1 MHLFYVPTLTPT
13 TKSIYLS
20 EDESKHACRV
30 LRLKINDE
38 VSLLDGVGGVYYARI
53 EEDNPKK
60 CLLQILSVTQETK
73 PTQEVHIAIA
83 PTKNMD
89 RIEWFVEKATE
100 IGMTELT
107 LIVCDHSERKIVKTE
122 RLEKILISAT
132 KQSKRTFIPKLNDL
146 VSFSEFMKQHTQGAL
161 AHCEEGEKKT
171 LRTVYQTS
179 NYPILIGPEGDF
191 STKEIATATAKGFD
205 FVLLGNTRLRTETAG
220 LYACVQ
226 AKMLGDA

>member
-1 MHLFYVPTLTPT
+1 MHLFYVPELTST

-30 LRLKINDE
+30 LRLKMNDE
-38 VSLLDGVGGVYYARI
+38 VSLLDGVGGVYHARI

-60 CLLQILSVTQETK
+60 CLLQIIAVTHDTK
-73 PTQEVHIAIA
+73 PTHEVHIAIA

-107 LIVCDHSERKIVKTE
+107 LLICDHSERKIVKTE
-122 RLEKILISAT
+122 RLEKILISAM
-132 KQSKRTFIPKLNDL
+132 KQSKRTFIPKLNA
-146 VSFSEFMKQHTQGAL
+146 VITFSEFMKQHTQGAL
-161 AHCEEGEKKT
+161 AHCEEGEKKS
-171 LRTVYQTS
+171 LQTVCQAS

-191 STKEIATATAKGFD
+191 SSKEIASAKTNGFD
-205 FVLLGNTRLRTETAG
+205 FVVLGNTRLRTETAG

-226 AKMLGDA
+226 AKMIADA

>member
-1 MHLFYVPTLTPT
+1 MHLFYVPELTPT
-13 TKSIYLS
+13 TKSMYLS

-30 LRLKINDE
+30 LRLKMNDE
-38 VSLLDGVGGVYYARI
+38 VRLLDGVGGLYHARI

-60 CLLQILSVTQETK
+60 CLLQIIAVTHDTK
-73 PTQEVHIAIA
+73 PTHEVHIAIA

-107 LIVCDHSERKIVKTE
+107 LIICEHSERKIVKTE
-122 RLEKILISAT
+122 RLEKILISAM
-132 KQSKRTFIPKLNDL
+132 KQSKRTFIPKLNPIIT
-146 VSFSEFMKQHTQGAL
+146 FSEFIKEHTQGAL
-161 AHCEEGEKKT
+161 AHCEEGDKKT
-171 LRTVYQTS
+171 LQSVYQVN

-191 STKEIATATAKGFD
+191 SLKEIIIAKSKSFD
-205 FVLLGNTRLRTETAG
+205 FITLGNTRLRTETAG

>member
-1 MHLFYVPTLTPT
+1 MHLFYVPALTPT

-30 LRLKINDE
+30 LRLKMNDE
-38 VSLLDGVGGVYYARI
+38 VSLLDGVGGVYHARI

-60 CLLQILSVTQETK
+60 CLLQIIAVTQDTK
-73 PTQEVHIAIA
+73 PTHEVHIAIA

-107 LIVCDHSERKIVKTE
+107 LLICDHSERKIVKTE
-122 RLEKILISAT
+122 RLEKILISAM
-132 KQSKRTFIPKLNDL
+132 KQSKRTFIPKLNAV

-171 LRTVYQTS
+171 LQTVCKAS

-191 STKEIATATAKGFD
+191 SSKEIAAAKTNGFD
-205 FVLLGNTRLRTETAG
+205 FVVLGNTRLRTETAG
-220 LYACVQ
+220 IYACVQ
-226 AKMLGDA
+226 AKMIADA

>member
-1 MHLFYVPTLTPT
+1 MHLFYVPALTPT

-30 LRLKINDE
+30 LRLKMNDE
-38 VSLLDGVGGVYYARI
+38 VSLLDGVGGVYHARI
-53 EEDNPKK
+53 EEDSPKK
-60 CLLQILSVTQETK
+60 CLLQIIAVTHDTK
-73 PTQEVHIAIA
+73 PTHEVHIAIA

-107 LIVCDHSERKIVKTE
+107 LLICDHSERKIVKTE
-122 RLEKILISAT
+122 RLEKILISAM
-132 KQSKRTFIPKLNDL
+132 KQSKRTFIPKLNA
-146 VSFSEFMKQHTQGAL
+146 VVTFSEFMKQHTQGAL
-161 AHCEEGEKKT
+161 AHCEEGEKKS
-171 LRTVYQTS
+171 LQTVCKAS

-191 STKEIATATAKGFD
+191 SPKEIVTAKSKGFD
-205 FVLLGNTRLRTETAG
+205 FVTLGNTRLRTETAG

>member
-1 MHLFYVPTLTPT
+1 MHLFYVPELTPT

-30 LRLKINDE
+30 LRLKMNDE
-38 VSLLDGVGGVYYARI
+38 VSLLDGVGGVYHARI

-60 CLLQILSVTQETK
+60 CLLQIIAVTHDTK
-73 PTQEVHIAIA
+73 PTHEVHIAIA

-107 LIVCDHSERKIVKTE
+107 LLICDHSERKIVKTE
-122 RLEKILISAT
+122 RLEKILISAM
-132 KQSKRTFIPKLNDL
+132 KQSKRTFIPKLNA
-146 VSFSEFMKQHTQGAL
+146 VITFSEFMKQHTQGAL
-161 AHCEEGEKKT
+161 AHCEEGDKKS
-171 LRTVYQTS
+171 LQTVCQAS

-191 STKEIATATAKGFD
+191 SSKEIASAKTNGFD
-205 FVLLGNTRLRTETAG
+205 FVVLGNTRLRTETAG

-226 AKMLGDA
+226 AKMIADA

>member
-1 MHLFYVPTLTPT
+1 MHLFYVPELTPT

-30 LRLKINDE
+30 LRLKMNDE
-38 VSLLDGVGGVYYARI
+38 VSLLDGVGGVYHARI

-60 CLLQILSVTQETK
+60 CLLQIITVTQETQ
-73 PTQEVHIAIA
+73 PAHEVHIAIA

-107 LIVCDHSERKIVKTE
+107 LIICDHSERKIVKTE
-122 RLEKILISAT
+122 RLEKILISAM
-132 KQSKRTFIPKLNDL
+132 KQSKRTFIPKLNA
-146 VSFSEFMKQHTQGAL
+146 VVTFSEFMKQHTQGAL
-161 AHCEEGEKKT
+161 AHCEEGEKKS
-171 LRTVYQTS
+171 LQTVYKAS

-191 STKEIATATAKGFD
+191 SSKEIAAAKTNGFD
-205 FVLLGNTRLRTETAG
+205 FVVLGNTRLRTETAG

>member
-1 MHLFYVPTLTPT
+1 MHLFYVPALTPT
-13 TKSIYLS
+13 TKSVYLS

-30 LRLKINDE
+30 LRLKMNDE
-38 VSLLDGVGGVYYARI
+38 VSLLDGVGGVYHARI

-60 CLLQILSVTQETK
+60 CLLQIIAVTHDTK
-73 PTQEVHIAIA
+73 PTHEVHIAIA

-107 LIVCDHSERKIVKTE
+107 LLICDHSERKIVKTE
-122 RLEKILISAT
+122 RLEKILISAM
-132 KQSKRTFIPKLNDL
+132 KQSKRTFIPKLNAV

-161 AHCEEGEKKT
+161 AHCETGEKKS
-171 LRTVYQTS
+171 LHTVYQAS

-191 STKEIATATAKGFD
+191 SSKEIAAAKTNGFD
-205 FVLLGNTRLRTETAG
+205 FVVLGNTRLRTETAG
-220 LYACVQ
+220 IYACVQ
-226 AKMLGDA
+226 AKMIADA

>member
-1 MHLFYVPTLTPT
+1 MHLFYVLELTPT

-38 VSLLDGVGGVYYARI
+38 VSLLDGAGGVYSARI

-60 CLLQILSVTQETK
+60 CLLQILSVTQEIK
-73 PTQEVHIAIA
+73 PTHEVHIAIA

-107 LIVCDHSERKIVKTE
+107 LIICDHSERKIVKTE
-122 RLEKILISAT
+122 RLEKILISAM
-132 KQSKRTFIPKLNDL
+132 KQSKRTFIPKLNPIIT
-146 VSFSEFMKQHTQGAL
+146 FSEFIKEHTQGAL
-161 AHCEEGEKKT
+161 AHCEEGDKKT
-171 LRTVYQTS
+171 LQSVFQAT

-191 STKEIATATAKGFD
+191 SSKEIVVAKSKGFD
-205 FVLLGNTRLRTETAG
+205 FITLGNTRLRTETAG

>member
-1 MHLFYVPTLTPT
+1 MHLFYVPELTPT
-13 TKSIYLS
+13 TKSICLS

-38 VSLLDGVGGVYYARI
+38 VSLLDGAGGVYSARI

-60 CLLQILSVTQETK
+60 CLLQILSVTQEIK
-73 PTQEVHIAIA
+73 PTHEVHIAIA

-107 LIVCDHSERKIVKTE
+107 LIICDHSERKIVKTE
-122 RLEKILISAT
+122 RLEKILISAM
-132 KQSKRTFIPKLNDL
+132 KQSKRTFIPKLNPIIT
-146 VSFSEFMKQHTQGAL
+146 FSEFIKEHTQGAL
-161 AHCEEGEKKT
+161 AHCEEGDKKT
-171 LRTVYQTS
+171 LQSVFQAT

-191 STKEIATATAKGFD
+191 SSKEIVVAKSKGFD
-205 FVLLGNTRLRTETAG
+205 FITLGNTRLRTETAG

>member
-1 MHLFYVPTLTPT
+1 MHLFYVPELTPT

-30 LRLKINDE
+30 LRLKMNDE
-38 VSLLDGVGGVYYARI
+38 VSLLDGVGGVYHARI

-60 CLLQILSVTQETK
+60 CLLQIIAVTHEPK
-73 PTQEVHIAIA
+73 PTHEVHIAIA

-107 LIVCDHSERKIVKTE
+107 LLICEHSERKIVKTE
-122 RLEKILISAT
+122 RLEKILVSAM
-132 KQSKRTFIPKLNDL
+132 KQSKRTFIPKLNA
-146 VSFSEFMKQHTQGAL
+146 VVTFFEFMKQHTQGAL

-171 LRTVYQTS
+171 LQTVYQAS

-191 STKEIATATAKGFD
+191 SSKEIAAAKMNGFD
-205 FVLLGNTRLRTETAG
+205 FVVLGNTRLRTETAG

-226 AKMLGDA
+226 AKMIADA

>member
-1 MHLFYVPTLTPT
+1 MHLFYVPELTPV

-30 LRLKINDE
+30 LRLKMNDE
-38 VSLLDGVGGVYYARI
+38 VSLLDGVGGVYHARI

-60 CLLQILSVTQETK
+60 CLLQIIAVTHDTK
-73 PTQEVHIAIA
+73 PTYEVHIAIA

-107 LIVCDHSERKIVKTE
+107 LIICEHSERKIVKTE
-122 RLEKILISAT
+122 RLEKILISAM
-132 KQSKRTFIPKLNDL
+132 KQSKRTFIPKLNP
-146 VSFSEFMKQHTQGAL
+146 VITFSEFMNQHLQGAL
-161 AHCEEGEKKT
+161 AHCEDGEKKT
-171 LRTVYQTS
+171 LQTVYQAS

-191 STKEIATATAKGFD
+191 SSKEIASAKTNGFD
-205 FVLLGNTRLRTETAG
+205 FVVLGNTRLRTETAG

-226 AKMLGDA
+226 AKMIADA

>member
-1 MHLFYVPTLTPT
+1 MHLFYVPELTPT

-30 LRLKINDE
+30 LRLKMNDE
-38 VSLLDGVGGVYYARI
+38 VSLLDGVGGVYSARI

-60 CLLQILSVTQETK
+60 CRLQIISVTKEIK
-73 PTQEVHIAIA
+73 PKHEVHIAIA

-107 LIVCDHSERKIVKTE
+107 LLICDHSERKIVKTE
-122 RLEKILISAT
+122 RLEKILISAM
-132 KQSKRTFIPKLNDL
+132 KQSKRTFIPKLNA
-146 VSFSEFMKQHTQGAL
+146 VITFSEFMKQHTQGAL
-161 AHCEEGEKKT
+161 AHCEEGEKKS
-171 LRTVYQTS
+171 LQTVCQAS

-191 STKEIATATAKGFD
+191 SSKEIAAAKTNGFD
-205 FVLLGNTRLRTETAG
+205 FVVLGNTRLRTETAG

-226 AKMLGDA
+226 AKMIADA

>member
-1 MHLFYVPTLTPT
+1 MHLFYVPELTPV

-30 LRLKINDE
+30 LRLKMNDE
-38 VSLLDGVGGVYYARI
+38 VSLLDGVGGVYHARI

-60 CLLQILSVTQETK
+60 CLLQIIAVTHDTK
-73 PTQEVHIAIA
+73 PTHEVHIAIA

-107 LIVCDHSERKIVKTE
+107 LLICEHSERKIVKTE
-122 RLEKILISAT
+122 RLEKILISAM
-132 KQSKRTFIPKLNDL
+132 KQSKRTFIPKLNP
-146 VSFSEFMKQHTQGAL
+146 VITFSEFMKLHVQGAL
-161 AHCEEGEKKT
+161 AHCEDGEKKT
-171 LRTVYQTS
+171 LKTVYQAS

-191 STKEIATATAKGFD
+191 SSKEIASAKTNGFD
-205 FVLLGNTRLRTETAG
+205 FVILGNTRLRTETAG

-226 AKMLGDA
+226 AKMIADA

>member
-1 MHLFYVPTLTPT
+1 MHLFYVPELTPT

-30 LRLKINDE
+30 LRLKMNDE
-38 VSLLDGVGGVYYARI
+38 VSLLDGVGGVYHARI

-60 CLLQILSVTQETK
+60 CMLQIIAVTHEPK
-73 PTQEVHIAIA
+73 PTHEVHIAIA

-107 LIVCDHSERKIVKTE
+107 LLICDHSERKVVKTE
-122 RLEKILISAT
+122 RLEKILISAM
-132 KQSKRTFIPKLNDL
+132 KQSKRTFIPKLNA
-146 VSFSEFMKQHTQGAL
+146 VVTFSEFMKQHTQGAL

-171 LRTVYQTS
+171 LQTVYQAS

-191 STKEIATATAKGFD
+191 STKEIAAAKTNGFD
-205 FVLLGNTRLRTETAG
+205 FVVLGNTRLRTETAG

>member
-1 MHLFYVPTLTPT
+1 MHLFYVPELTPT

-30 LRLKINDE
+30 LRLKMNDE
-38 VSLLDGVGGVYYARI
+38 VSLLDGVGGVYHARI

-60 CLLQILSVTQETK
+60 CLLQIITVTQETQ
-73 PTQEVHIAIA
+73 PAHEVHIAIA

-107 LIVCDHSERKIVKTE
+107 LLICDHSERKIVKIE
-122 RLEKILISAT
+122 RLEKILISAM
-132 KQSKRTFIPKLNDL
+132 KQSKRTFIPKLNA
-146 VSFSEFMKQHTQGAL
+146 VVTFSEFMKQHTQGAL
-161 AHCEEGEKKT
+161 AHCEEGEKKS
-171 LRTVYQTS
+171 LQTVCRAS

-191 STKEIATATAKGFD
+191 SSKEIAAAKTNGFD
-205 FVLLGNTRLRTETAG
+205 FVVLGNTRLRTETAG

>member
-1 MHLFYVPTLTPT
+1 MHLFYVPELTPT
-13 TKSIYLS
+13 TKSIHLS

-30 LRLKINDE
+30 LRLKMNDE
-38 VSLLDGVGGVYYARI
+38 VSLLDGVGGMYHARI

-60 CLLQILSVTQETK
+60 CLLQIITVTHDTK
-73 PTQEVHIAIA
+73 PTHEVHIAIA

-107 LIVCDHSERKIVKTE
+107 LLICDHSERKIVKTE
-122 RLEKILISAT
+122 RLEKILISAM
-132 KQSKRTFIPKLNDL
+132 KQSKRTFIPKLNA
-146 VSFSEFMKQHTQGAL
+146 VVTFSEFMKQHTQGAL
-161 AHCEEGEKKT
+161 AHCEEGEKKS
-171 LRTVYQTS
+171 LQTVCKVS

-191 STKEIATATAKGFD
+191 SPKEIVAAKSKGFD
-205 FVLLGNTRLRTETAG
+205 FVTLGNTRLRTETAG

-226 AKMLGDA
+226 VKMLGDA

>member
-1 MHLFYVPTLTPT
+1 MHLFYVPALTPT
-13 TKSIYLS
+13 TKSVYLS

-30 LRLKINDE
+30 LRLKMNDE
-38 VSLLDGVGGVYYARI
+38 VSLLDGVGGVYSARI

-73 PTQEVHIAIA
+73 PTNEVHIAIA

-107 LIVCDHSERKIVKTE
+107 LIICDHSERKVVKTE
-122 RLEKILISAT
+122 RLEKILISAM
-132 KQSKRTFIPKLNDL
+132 KQSKRTFIPKLNA
-146 VSFSEFMKQHTQGAL
+146 VVTFSEFMKQHTQGAL
-161 AHCEEGEKKT
+161 AHCEDGEKKT
-171 LRTVYQTS
+171 LQSVLQAN

-191 STKEIATATAKGFD
+191 SSKEILVAKTKGFD
-205 FVLLGNTRLRTETAG
+205 FVTLGNTRLRTETAG
-220 LYACVQ
+220 LYACVH

>member
-1 MHLFYVPTLTPT
+1 MHLFYVPELTSV

-30 LRLKINDE
+30 LRLKMNDE
-38 VSLLDGVGGVYYARI
+38 VSLLDGVGGVYHARI

-60 CLLQILSVTQETK
+60 CLLQIISVKQESN
-73 PTQEVHIAIA
+73 PTYEVHIAIA

-100 IGMTELT
+100 IGMTELS
-107 LIVCDHSERKIVKTE
+107 LIICDHSERKIVKTE
-122 RLEKILISAT
+122 RIEKILVSAI
-132 KQSKRTFIPKLNDL
+132 KQSKRTFIPKLNPV
-146 VSFSEFMKQHTQGAL
+146 VSFNEFIQQHPKGAL

-171 LRTVYQTS
+171 LQSVFQAT

-191 STKEIATATAKGFD
+191 SSKEIVAAKVKGYD
-205 FVLLGNTRLRTETAG
+205 LIILGNTRLRTETAG
-220 LYACVQ
+220 IYACIQ
-226 AKMLGDA
+226 AKILGDA

>member
-1 MHLFYVPTLTPT
+1 MYLFYVPELSPT

-30 LRLKINDE
+30 LRLKMNDE
-38 VSLLDGVGGVYYARI
+38 VSLLDGVGGVYHARI

-60 CLLQILSVTQETK
+60 CLLQIIAVTQEIK
-73 PTQEVHIAIA
+73 PSHEVHIAIA

-107 LIVCDHSERKIVKTE
+107 LLICDHSERKIVKTE
-122 RLEKILISAT
+122 RLEKILISAM
-132 KQSKRTFIPKLNDL
+132 KQSKRTFIPKLNA
-146 VSFSEFMKQHTQGAL
+146 VVTFSEFMKQHTQGAL
-161 AHCEEGEKKT
+161 AHCEEGEKKS
-171 LRTVYQTS
+171 LPTVYKAS

-191 STKEIATATAKGFD
+191 STKEIAAAKTNGFD
-205 FVLLGNTRLRTETAG
+205 FVVLGNTRLRTETAG

-226 AKMLGDA
+226 AKMIADA

>member
-1 MHLFYVPTLTPT
+1 MHLFYVPEVT
-13 TKSIYLS
+13 TIMKSIYLS

-30 LRLKINDE
+30 LRLKMNDE
-38 VSLLDGVGGVYYARI
+38 VSLLDGVGGVYHARI

-60 CLLQILSVTQETK
+60 CLLQIISVTQGTK
-73 PTQEVHIAIA
+73 PTHEVHIAIA

-107 LIVCDHSERKIVKTE
+107 LIICDHSERKIVKTE
-122 RLEKILISAT
+122 RLEKILISAM
-132 KQSKRTFIPKLNDL
+132 KQSKRTFIPKLNA
-146 VSFSEFMKQHTQGAL
+146 VVTFSEFMKQHKQGAL
-161 AHCEEGEKKT
+161 AHCDEGDKKT
-171 LRTVYQTS
+171 LNSVFQVT

-191 STKEIATATAKGFD
+191 SLKEIVAAKSKAFD
-205 FVLLGNTRLRTETAG
+205 FITLGNSRLRTETAG

>member
-1 MHLFYVPTLTPT
+1 MHLFYVPELTPT

-30 LRLKINDE
+30 LRLKMNDE
-38 VSLLDGVGGVYYARI
+38 VSLLDGIGGVYHARI

-60 CLLQILSVTQETK
+60 CLLQIIAVTHDTK
-73 PTQEVHIAIA
+73 PTHEVHIAIA

-107 LIVCDHSERKIVKTE
+107 LLICDHSERKIVKTE
-122 RLEKILISAT
+122 RLEKILISAM
-132 KQSKRTFIPKLNDL
+132 KQSKRTFIPKLNA
-146 VSFSEFMKQHTQGAL
+146 VITFSEFMKQHTQGAL
-161 AHCEEGEKKT
+161 AHCEEGDKKS
-171 LRTVYQTS
+171 LQTVCQAS

-191 STKEIATATAKGFD
+191 SSKEIASAKTNGFD
-205 FVLLGNTRLRTETAG
+205 FVVLGNTRLRTETAG

-226 AKMLGDA
+226 AKMIADA

>member
-1 MHLFYVPTLTPT
+1 MHLFYVPELTST

-30 LRLKINDE
+30 LRLKMNDE
-38 VSLLDGVGGVYYARI
+38 VSLLDGVGGVYHARI
-53 EEDNPKK
+53 DEDNPKK
-60 CLLQILSVTQETK
+60 CLLQIISVTKEIK
-73 PTQEVHIAIA
+73 PKHEVHIAIA

-107 LIVCDHSERKIVKTE
+107 LIICEHSERKIVKTE
-122 RLEKILISAT
+122 RLEKILISAM
-132 KQSKRTFIPKLNDL
+132 KQSKRTFIPKLNP
-146 VSFSEFMKQHTQGAL
+146 VITFSEFMKQHMQGAL
-161 AHCEEGEKKT
+161 AHCEDGEKKT
-171 LRTVYQTS
+171 LKTVYQAS

-191 STKEIATATAKGFD
+191 SSKEIASAKTNGFD
-205 FVLLGNTRLRTETAG
+205 FVVLGNTRLRTETAG

-226 AKMLGDA
+226 AKMIADA

>member
-1 MHLFYVPTLTPT
+1 MHLFYVPELTPT
-13 TKSIYLS
+13 TKSVYLS

-30 LRLKINDE
+30 LRLKMNDE
-38 VSLLDGVGGVYYARI
+38 VSLLDGVGGVYHARI

-60 CLLQILSVTQETK
+60 CLLQIIAVTQEIK
-73 PTQEVHIAIA
+73 PTHEVHIAIA

-107 LIVCDHSERKIVKTE
+107 LLICDHSERKVVKTE
-122 RLEKILISAT
+122 RLEKILISAM
-132 KQSKRTFIPKLNDL
+132 KQSKRTFIPKLNA
-146 VSFSEFMKQHTQGAL
+146 VVTFSEFMKQHTQGAL

-171 LRTVYQTS
+171 LQTVYQAS

-191 STKEIATATAKGFD
+191 STKEIAAAKTNGFD

-226 AKMLGDA
+226 AKMIADA

>member
-1 MHLFYVPTLTPT
+1 MHLFYVPELTPI

-30 LRLKINDE
+30 LRLKMNDE
-38 VSLLDGVGGVYYARI
+38 VALLDGVGGIYKARI

-60 CLLQILSVTQETK
+60 CLLQITAVTQEEK
-73 PTQEVHIAIA
+73 PAQEVHIAIA

-107 LIVCDHSERKIVKTE
+107 LIICDHSERKIVKTE
-122 RLEKILISAT
+122 RLEKILVSAM
-132 KQSKRTFIPKLNDL
+132 KQSKRTFIPKLNAV
-146 VSFSEFMKQHTQGAL
+146 VSFAEFLKQYDQGAL

-171 LRTVYQTS
+171 LQTVFQAS

-191 STKEIATATAKGFD
+191 STKEIAAAKVKGYD
-205 FVLLGNTRLRTETAG
+205 FVMLGNTRLRTETAG
-220 LYACVQ
+220 LYACIQ

>member
-1 MHLFYVPTLTPT
+1 MHLFYVPELTPT

-30 LRLKINDE
+30 LRLKMNDE
-38 VSLLDGVGGVYYARI
+38 VSLLDGVGGVYHARI

-60 CLLQILSVTQETK
+60 CLLQIIAVTQEPK
-73 PTQEVHIAIA
+73 PTHEVHIAIA

-100 IGMTELT
+100 IGITELT
-107 LIVCDHSERKIVKTE
+107 LLICDHSERKVVKTE
-122 RLEKILISAT
+122 RLEKILISAM
-132 KQSKRTFIPKLNDL
+132 KQSKRTFIPKLNA
-146 VSFSEFMKQHTQGAL
+146 VVTFSEFMKQHTQGAL
-161 AHCEEGEKKT
+161 AHCEEGEKKSLQT
-171 LRTVYQTS
+171 LYQAS

-191 STKEIATATAKGFD
+191 STKEIAAAKTNGFD
-205 FVLLGNTRLRTETAG
+205 FVVLGNTRLRTETAG

-226 AKMLGDA
+226 AKMIADA

>member
-1 MHLFYVPTLTPT
+1 MHLFYVPELTPV

-30 LRLKINDE
+30 LRLKMNDE
-38 VSLLDGVGGVYYARI
+38 VSLLDGVGGVYHARI

-60 CLLQILSVTQETK
+60 CLLQIIAVTHDTK
-73 PTQEVHIAIA
+73 PTHEVHIAIA

-107 LIVCDHSERKIVKTE
+107 LLICEHSERKIVKTE
-122 RLEKILISAT
+122 RLEKILISAM
-132 KQSKRTFIPKLNDL
+132 KQSKRTFIPKLNAV

-171 LRTVYQTS
+171 LQTVCKAS

-191 STKEIATATAKGFD
+191 SSKEIAAAKTNGFD
-205 FVLLGNTRLRTETAG
+205 FVVLGNTRLRTETAG
-220 LYACVQ
+220 IYACVQ
-226 AKMLGDA
+226 AKMIADA

>member
-1 MHLFYVPTLTPT
+1 MHLFYVPELIPT
-13 TKSIYLS
+13 TKSMYLS

-30 LRLKINDE
+30 LRLKMNDE
-38 VSLLDGVGGVYYARI
+38 VSLLDGVGGVYHARI
-53 EEDNPKK
+53 DEDNPKK
-60 CLLQILSVTQETK
+60 CLLQIISVTKEIK
-73 PTQEVHIAIA
+73 PKHEVHIAIA

-107 LIVCDHSERKIVKTE
+107 LIICDHSERKIVKTE
-122 RLEKILISAT
+122 RLEKILISAM
-132 KQSKRTFIPKLNDL
+132 KQSKRTFIPKLNP
-146 VSFSEFMKQHTQGAL
+146 VITFSDFIKEHTQGAL
-161 AHCEEGEKKT
+161 AHCEDGDKKT
-171 LRTVYQTS
+171 LKSVFQTT

-191 STKEIATATAKGFD
+191 SLKEIVAAKSKSFD
-205 FVLLGNTRLRTETAG
+205 FITLGNTRLRTETAG